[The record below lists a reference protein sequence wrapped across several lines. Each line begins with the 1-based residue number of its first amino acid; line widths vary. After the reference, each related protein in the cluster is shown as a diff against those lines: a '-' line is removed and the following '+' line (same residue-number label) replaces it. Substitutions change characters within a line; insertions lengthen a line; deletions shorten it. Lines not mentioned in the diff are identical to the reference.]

1 MTEVKH
7 SDYEEVVEDVA
18 VQLSAQLKT
27 AESGSVIDMF
37 LSDTLDPAEQFLFY
51 GALEQALLEYRKGHN
66 QKTVFIRLQPE
77 GLATNAPVSTPA
89 SALLDRILLRRM
101 DEFMHDKLFVE
112 EIFYY
117 GEHMVYSGLDLKNRH
132 VVILTDGVDEGSPY
146 LAEAISMC
154 KEMKAKYVVGLPMMI
169 WSKDLQAHLAEED
182 EAMHE
187 DVKGMSGHENTPVS

>member
-1 MTEVKH
+1 MAEVKH

-51 GALEQALLEYRKGHN
+51 GALEQDLLEYRKGHN

-77 GLATNAPVSTPA
+77 GLATTEPVSTPA
-89 SALLDRILLRRM
+89 NALLDRIILHRM
-101 DEFMHDKLFVE
+101 DEFMHDKLFIE
-112 EIFYY
+112 EIFYN
-117 GEHMVYSGLDLKNRH
+117 GEHMVYSGMDLKNRH
-132 VVILTDGVDEGSPY
+132 VVILTDGIDEGSPY
-146 LAEAISMC
+146 LNEAIHMC

-169 WSKDLQAHLAEED
+169 WSKDLQA
-182 EAMHE
+182 
-187 DVKGMSGHENTPVS
+187 

>member
-1 MTEVKH
+1 MAEVKH

-77 GLATNAPVSTPA
+77 GLATTEPVSTPA
-89 SALLDRILLRRM
+89 NALLDRIILHRM
-101 DEFMHDKLFVE
+101 DEFMHDKLFIE
-112 EIFYY
+112 EIFYN
-117 GEHMVYSGLDLKNRH
+117 GEHMVYSGMDLKN
-132 VVILTDGVDEGSPY
+132 SP
-146 LAEAISMC
+146 C
-154 KEMKAKYVVGLPMMI
+154 C
-169 WSKDLQAHLAEED
+169 DFD
-182 EAMHE
+182 
-187 DVKGMSGHENTPVS
+187 